1 MIAGLPMYDR
11 PELRDAHDRLWA
23 AIRANLEFGPE
34 SLSSPTDMAS
44 FWQSDDLLFGQT
56 CGMPYRTF
64 LHDRVQ
70 LVGTPDYRLKECPP
84 GYYRSAV
91 IVHADS
97 EIREFG
103 DLAEKRIAY
112 NEALSQSGWAA
123 IIAEM
128 EYADMRPSSGL
139 QTHAHINSAQAIS
152 KKLADFAAIDA
163 HTWALMCR
171 YQSDLAVTFRV
182 VHWTAPTPALPYIC
196 ATRFDAQ
203 AIFHAVQNALNAL
216 PLSDF
221 ETLGIR
227 GIVNIAKQDYL
238 DVHTPS
244 SPCNLFEH
252 P

>member
-11 PELRDAHDRLWA
+11 PELRDAHKRFWA
-23 AIRANLEFGPE
+23 AIRANLGFGPE

-44 FWQSDDLLFGQT
+44 FWQYNDLLFGQT

-70 LVGTPDYRLKECPP
+70 LVGTPDHGLEGCPP

-91 IVHADS
+91 IAQADS
-97 EIREFG
+97 EIGEFG

-123 IIAEM
+123 IITEM

-139 QTHAHINSAQAIS
+139 QTHAHIKSAQAVS

-163 HTWALMCR
+163 HTWALICR
-171 YQSDLAVTFRV
+171 YQTDLTRSLRV
-182 VHWTAPTPALPYIC
+182 IHWTSPTPALPYIC
-196 ATRFDAQ
+196 ATHFDAQ
-203 AIFHAVQNALNAL
+203 AIFHAVENALDAL
-216 PLSDF
+216 PPSVS

-227 GIVNIAKQDYL
+227 GIIKIAKQDYL
-238 DVHTPS
+238 DVLTPS

>member
-1 MIAGLPMYDR
+1 MYDR
-11 PELRDAHDRLWA
+11 SELRDAHDRLWA
-23 AIRANLEFGPE
+23 TIRGNLGYGPE

-70 LVGTPDYRLKECPP
+70 LVGTPDYGLEGCPP

-91 IVHADS
+91 IVHADG

-103 DLAEKRIAY
+103 ELAEKHIAY

-139 QTHAHINSAQAIS
+139 QTHAHINSAQAVS
-152 KKLADFAAIDA
+152 KKLADYAAVDA

-171 YQSDLAVTFRV
+171 YQTDLTLTLRV
-182 VHWTAPTPALPYIC
+182 VHWTFPTPALPYIC

-203 AIFHAVQNALNAL
+203 AIFHAVQNALNTL
-216 PLSDF
+216 PPSVS

-227 GIVNIAKQDYL
+227 GIIKIAKQDYL
-238 DVHTPS
+238 GVLTPS
-244 SPCNLFEH
+244 SPCNLFKH
-252 P
+252 T

>member
-11 PELRDAHDRLWA
+11 PELRDAHDRFWA
-23 AIRANLEFGPE
+23 AIRANLGCGPE
-34 SLSSPTDMAS
+34 RLNNPTDLAS

-70 LVGTPDYRLKECPP
+70 LVGTPDYGLDGCPP
-84 GYYRSAV
+84 GYYRSGV

-97 EIREFG
+97 KIGEFG

-112 NEALSQSGWAA
+112 NEALSQSGLAA

-139 QTHAHINSAQAIS
+139 QTHAHINSAQAVS

-171 YQSDLAVTFRV
+171 YQTDLTCTLRV
-182 VHWTAPTPALPYIC
+182 VHWTSPTPALPYIC

-203 AIFHAVQNALNAL
+203 AIFNAVQNALNAL
-216 PLSDF
+216 PSPDT

-227 GIVNIAKQDYL
+227 GIIKIAKQDYL
-238 DVHTPS
+238 DVLTPS
-244 SPCNLFEH
+244 SRCNLFER

>member
-44 FWQSDDLLFGQT
+44 FW
-56 CGMPYRTF
+56 
-64 LHDRVQ
+64 Q

-139 QTHAHINSAQAIS
+139 QTNAHINSAQAIS

-238 DVHTPS
+238 DVLTPS

>member
-11 PELRDAHDRLWA
+11 PELRDAHDRFWA
-23 AIRANLEFGPE
+23 AIRANLGHGRE
-34 SLSSPTDMAS
+34 SLSSPADMAS

-70 LVGTPDYRLKECPP
+70 LVGTPDYGIEGCPP

-103 DLAEKRIAY
+103 ELAEKRIAY

-139 QTHAHINSAQAIS
+139 QTHAHINSAQAVS

-171 YQSDLAVTFRV
+171 YQTDLTLTLRV
-182 VHWTAPTPALPYIC
+182 VHWTSPTPALPYIC
-196 ATRFDAQ
+196 AMRFDAQ
-203 AIFHAVQNALNAL
+203 AIFHAVENALNAL
-216 PLSDF
+216 PPSDS

-227 GIVNIAKQDYL
+227 GIIKIAKQDYL
-238 DVHTPS
+238 DVPTPS

>member
-11 PELRDAHDRLWA
+11 PELRTR
-23 AIRANLEFGPE
+23 IIGFGPQSVQLGFGPQ
-34 SLSSPTDMAS
+34 SLSSPNDVTS

-70 LVGTPDYRLKECPP
+70 LVGTPDYGIEGCPP
-84 GYYRSAV
+84 GIIKRR

-128 EYADMRPSSGL
+128 EYADMRPCSGL
-139 QTHAHINSAQAIS
+139 QSHAHQLARAVS

-171 YQSDLAVTFRV
+171 YQTDLTCSLRV
-182 VHWTAPTPALPYIC
+182 VHWT
-196 ATRFDAQ
+196 
-203 AIFHAVQNALNAL
+203 
-216 PLSDF
+216 S
-221 ETLGIR
+221 
-227 GIVNIAKQDYL
+227 
-238 DVHTPS
+238 
-244 SPCNLFEH
+244 
-252 P
+252 

>member
-11 PELRDAHDRLWA
+11 PELRDAHDRFWA
-23 AIRANLEFGPE
+23 AIRANLGCGPE
-34 SLSSPTDMAS
+34 RLNNPTDLAS

-70 LVGTPDYRLKECPP
+70 LVGTPDYGLDGCPP
-84 GYYRSAV
+84 GYYRSGV

-97 EIREFG
+97 KIGEFG

-139 QTHAHINSAQAIS
+139 QTHAHINSAQAVS

-171 YQSDLAVTFRV
+171 YQTDLTSTLRV
-182 VHWTAPTPALPYIC
+182 VHWTSPTPALPYIC

-203 AIFHAVQNALNAL
+203 AIFNAVQNALNAL
-216 PLSDF
+216 PSPDT

-227 GIVNIAKQDYL
+227 GIIKIAKQDYL
-238 DVHTPS
+238 DVLTPS
-244 SPCNLFEH
+244 SRCNLFEH

>member
-64 LHDRVQ
+64 LHD
-70 LVGTPDYRLKECPP
+70 
-84 GYYRSAV
+84 RSAV

-238 DVHTPS
+238 DVLTPS

>member
-11 PELRDAHDRLWA
+11 PELRDTHDRFWA
-23 AIRANLEFGPE
+23 AIRANLGFGPKR
-34 SLSSPTDMAS
+34 LNSPTDMAS

-70 LVGTPDYRLKECPP
+70 LVGTPDYGIEGCPP

-103 DLAEKRIAY
+103 ELAKKRIAY

-128 EYADMRPSSGL
+128 ENADMRPSRGL
-139 QTHAHINSAQAIS
+139 QTHAHINSAQAVS
-152 KKLADFAAIDA
+152 KKLADYAAIDA

-171 YQSDLAVTFRV
+171 YQPDLTLTLRV

-196 ATRFDAQ
+196 AMRFDAQ
-203 AIFHAVQNALNAL
+203 AIFHAVENALNAL
-216 PLSDF
+216 PPSDS

-227 GIVNIAKQDYL
+227 GIIKIAKQVYL
-238 DVHTPS
+238 DVLTPS

>member
-1 MIAGLPMYDR
+1 LADLIAGLPMYDR

-128 EYADMRPSSGL
+128 EYADMRPSSGTHCHS
-139 QTHAHINSAQAIS
+139 QTSKPLGYAVSSTSQNRTILTSLPQVRLAIYLNTPNVH
-152 KKLADFAAIDA
+152 KVIPQ
-163 HTWALMCR
+163 TWLVYGCC
-171 YQSDLAVTFRV
+171 
-182 VHWTAPTPALPYIC
+182 C
-196 ATRFDAQ
+196 AEYPVLRFDQICNRESREPA
-203 AIFHAVQNALNAL
+203 
-216 PLSDF
+216 
-221 ETLGIR
+221 
-227 GIVNIAKQDYL
+227 Y
-238 DVHTPS
+238 
-244 SPCNLFEH
+244 PCHSNY
-252 P
+252 

>member
-11 PELRDAHDRLWA
+11 PELRDAHNRLWA
-23 AIRANLEFGPE
+23 AIRANLGFGPQ

-70 LVGTPDYRLKECPP
+70 LVGTPDYGIEGCSP
-84 GYYRSAV
+84 GYYRSVV

-97 EIREFG
+97 DIREFG
-103 DLAEKRIAY
+103 ELAEKRIAY

-139 QTHAHINSAQAIS
+139 QTHAHINSAQAVS
-152 KKLADFAAIDA
+152 KKLADYAAIDA

-171 YQSDLAVTFRV
+171 YQTDLTRSLRV
-182 VHWTAPTPALPYIC
+182 VHWTSPTPALPYIC

-203 AIFHAVQNALNAL
+203 AIFHAVQNALNTL
-216 PLSDF
+216 PPSVS

-227 GIVNIAKQDYL
+227 GIIKIAKQDYL
-238 DVHTPS
+238 DVLTPS

>member
-11 PELRDAHDRLWA
+11 PELRDAHKRFWA
-23 AIRANLEFGPE
+23 AIRTNLGFGPE
-34 SLSSPTDMAS
+34 SLSSPNDIAS

-70 LVGTPDYRLKECPP
+70 LVGTPDYGIEGCPP

-91 IVHADS
+91 IVHAKS

-128 EYADMRPSSGL
+128 EYADMNPSSGL
-139 QTHAHINSAQAIS
+139 QTHAHINSALAVS
-152 KKLADFAAIDA
+152 EKLADFAAIDA
-163 HTWALMCR
+163 HTWALICR
-171 YQSDLAVTFRV
+171 YQTDLTRNLRV
-182 VHWTAPTPALPYIC
+182 VHWTSPTPALPYIC

-203 AIFHAVQNALNAL
+203 AIFQAVQNTLHAL
-216 PLSDF
+216 PPSAS

-227 GIVNIAKQDYL
+227 GIIKIAKQDYI
-238 DVHTPS
+238 DVLTPS
-244 SPCNLFEH
+244 SPCNLFKH

>member
-11 PELRDAHDRLWA
+11 PELRDAHDRFWA
-23 AIRANLEFGPE
+23 AIRTNLGCGPE
-34 SLSSPTDMAS
+34 RLNNPTDLAS
-44 FWQSDDLLFGQT
+44 FWQSADLLFGQT
-56 CGMPYRTF
+56 CGMPYRTL

-70 LVGTPDYRLKECPP
+70 LVGTPDYGLDGCPP
-84 GYYRSAV
+84 GYYRSGV

-97 EIREFG
+97 KIGEFG
-103 DLAEKRIAY
+103 DLTEKRIAY

-139 QTHAHINSAQAIS
+139 QTHAHINSAQAVS

-171 YQSDLAVTFRV
+171 YQIDLTCTLRV
-182 VHWTAPTPALPYIC
+182 VHWTSPTPALPYIC

-203 AIFHAVQNALNAL
+203 AIFYAVQNALNAL
-216 PLSDF
+216 PPSDT
-221 ETLGIR
+221 ETLGLRSI
-227 GIVNIAKQDYL
+227 IKIAKQDYL
-238 DVHTPS
+238 DVLTPS
-244 SPCNLFEH
+244 SPCNLFER

>member
-1 MIAGLPMYDR
+1 M
-11 PELRDAHDRLWA
+11 
-23 AIRANLEFGPE
+23 
-34 SLSSPTDMAS
+34 
-44 FWQSDDLLFGQT
+44 
-56 CGMPYRTF
+56 
-64 LHDRVQ
+64 
-70 LVGTPDYRLKECPP
+70 
-84 GYYRSAV
+84 

-103 DLAEKRIAY
+103 ELAEKRIAY

-139 QTHAHINSAQAIS
+139 QTHAHINSAQAVS
-152 KKLADFAAIDA
+152 EKLTDFAAIDA
-163 HTWALMCR
+163 HTWALLCR
-171 YQSDLAVTFRV
+171 YQTDLTRNLRV
-182 VHWTAPTPALPYIC
+182 VHWTSPTPALPYIC

-203 AIFHAVQNALNAL
+203 AIFHAVQNALNTL
-216 PLSDF
+216 PPSVS

-227 GIVNIAKQDYL
+227 GIIKIAKQDYL
-238 DVHTPS
+238 DVLTPS

>member
-1 MIAGLPMYDR
+1 MYDR
-11 PELRDAHDRLWA
+11 PELRDAHYRFWA
-23 AIRANLEFGPE
+23 AIRANLGCGPE
-34 SLSSPTDMAS
+34 RLNNPTDLAS

-70 LVGTPDYRLKECPP
+70 LVGTPDYGLDGCPP
-84 GYYRSAV
+84 GYYRSGV

-97 EIREFG
+97 KIGEFG

-139 QTHAHINSAQAIS
+139 QTHAHINSAQAVS

-171 YQSDLAVTFRV
+171 YQTDLTSTLRV
-182 VHWTAPTPALPYIC
+182 VHWTSPTPALPYIC

-203 AIFHAVQNALNAL
+203 AIFNAVQNALNAL
-216 PLSDF
+216 PSPDT

-227 GIVNIAKQDYL
+227 GIIKIAKQDYL
-238 DVHTPS
+238 DVLTPS
-244 SPCNLFEH
+244 SRCNLFER

>member
-1 MIAGLPMYDR
+1 
-11 PELRDAHDRLWA
+11 
-23 AIRANLEFGPE
+23 
-34 SLSSPTDMAS
+34 
-44 FWQSDDLLFGQT
+44 
-56 CGMPYRTF
+56 
-64 LHDRVQ
+64 
-70 LVGTPDYRLKECPP
+70 
-84 GYYRSAV
+84 V

-238 DVHTPS
+238 DVLTPS

>member
-1 MIAGLPMYDR
+1 MIAGLPMYDH

-23 AIRANLEFGPE
+23 AIRANLGFGPE
-34 SLSSPTDMAS
+34 RLNNPTDLAS

-64 LHDRVQ
+64 LHDRVK
-70 LVGTPDYRLKECPP
+70 LVGTPDYGLDGCPP
-84 GYYRSAV
+84 GYYRSGV

-97 EIREFG
+97 KIGEFG

-139 QTHAHINSAQAIS
+139 QTHAHINSAQAVS

-171 YQSDLAVTFRV
+171 YQTDLTSTLRV
-182 VHWTAPTPALPYIC
+182 VHWTSPTPALPYIC

-203 AIFHAVQNALNAL
+203 AIFNAVQNALNAL
-216 PLSDF
+216 PSPDT

-227 GIVNIAKQDYL
+227 GIIKIAKQDYL
-238 DVHTPS
+238 DVLTPS
-244 SPCNLFEH
+244 SRCNLFER

>member
-11 PELRDAHDRLWA
+11 PELRDAHDRFWS
-23 AIRANLEFGPE
+23 AIRAHLGCGPE
-34 SLSSPTDMAS
+34 RLNNPTDLAS

-70 LVGTPDYRLKECPP
+70 LVGTPDYGLDGCPP
-84 GYYRSAV
+84 GYYRSGV

-97 EIREFG
+97 KIGEFG
-103 DLAEKRIAY
+103 DLAENRIAY

-139 QTHAHINSAQAIS
+139 QTHAHINSAQAVS

-171 YQSDLAVTFRV
+171 YQTDLTSTLRV
-182 VHWTAPTPALPYIC
+182 VHWTSPTPALPYIC

-203 AIFHAVQNALNAL
+203 AIFNAVQNALNAL
-216 PLSDF
+216 PSPDT

-227 GIVNIAKQDYL
+227 GIIKIAKQDYL
-238 DVHTPS
+238 DVLTPS
-244 SPCNLFEH
+244 SRCNLFER